1 MSARDRFHNSVRHA
15 LEKDGWTITDDPLRF
30 NFADAS
36 VLLDLGAERLIGLS
50 RNNELI
56 AVEIKG
62 ASGPSRM
69 SDFHATVGQ
78 YRNYQA
84 ALELRQPDRVLYL
97 AVPQSLFET
106 FYQNELVRYSLERN
120 HVSVLVYDPE
130 KEVILEWHKSN

>member
-1 MSARDRFHNSVRHA
+1 
-15 LEKDGWTITDDPLRF
+15 
-30 NFADAS
+30 
-36 VLLDLGAERLIGLS
+36 
-50 RNNELI
+50 
-56 AVEIKG
+56 
-62 ASGPSRM
+62 M
-69 SDFHATVGQ
+69 SDFHATLGQ
-78 YRNYQA
+78 YQNYQA

>member
-50 RNNELI
+50 RNNEHI

-69 SDFHATVGQ
+69 SDFHATLGQ
-78 YRNYQA
+78 YQNDQA

-97 AVPQSLFET
+97 AVPQSLFKT
-106 FYQNELVRYSLERN
+106 FYQNELVRYSLDATTFQF
-120 HVSVLVYDPE
+120 SST
-130 KEVILEWHKSN
+130 ILKKR